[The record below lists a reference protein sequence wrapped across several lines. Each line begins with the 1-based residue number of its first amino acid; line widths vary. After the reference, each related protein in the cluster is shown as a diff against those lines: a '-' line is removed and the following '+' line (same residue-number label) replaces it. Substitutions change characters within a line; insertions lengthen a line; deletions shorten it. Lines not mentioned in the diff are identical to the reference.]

1 MAGPSSVNIIVSV
14 KNQASAPLK
23 QVKKDFTDLR
33 GELVKFNR
41 NLFTA
46 SAVYASFSQGFAR
59 AFKMAELGAQFDF
72 FREQFNKTYGS
83 SYLTTL
89 RTATQGT
96 MDATSMMQVAIQ
108 NHARGLKKAET
119 EKVFGLSVGAAKLLG
134 TSTADAA
141 KRMSHALA
149 GLSVSGMQSFF
160 VALNTNNQFKN
171 MGLIMQRLTKGLN
184 MAGRNTELFRK
195 TALAELT
202 RALGEVSASGGDA
215 LTMFMM
221 MRTAFSDMQRVVGAF
236 ISRALAPLLKKMATG
251 LFSVFDRLNAVLDD
265 TKKEFDGLRKGLVD
279 FIQVGGGFL
288 ISATAIAGALSL
300 MGIAA
305 ATLGVSFGNIFGL
318 FSLFAIGM
326 RAIKGP
332 SDSWLETLANIG
344 VVLKFVWQAFSTYKN
359 GVSTFSRDV
368 TDRISGMSEKSQNRI
383 LLIAKA
389 FVLARE
395 AIDGFVDGVKTTFN
409 YATKIAAMFG
419 LWDTKTKQFTES
431 TAFLANNLGKVAG
444 ILATLFVAKKGLGA
458 VLGGVGGVLGK
469 IPGIGNVFQR
479 GASAANPLWVQSV
492 DSALGAAGGLGA
504 SANILK
510 GIGAVLGV
518 AGAGVAGYQ
527 FGTFLNDKL
536 GLSDSISNLGLGA
549 NSGEG
554 AAKSSFN
561 FPSKNN
567 VLNSTLGGAKLT
579 ESANLHRNELS
590 SLIDPFQQAG
600 GTFDTKQLQAIAQ
613 DQVITEK
620 EMVEILKSMRNYL
633 REKTISSGKS
643 NSVDQ
648 VVR

>member
-1 MAGPSSVNIIVSV
+1 VAGPSSVNIIVSV
-14 KNQASAPLK
+14 KNQASQPLK

-46 SAVYASFSQGFAR
+46 SAVYASFSQGFTR

-83 SYLTTL
+83 GYLTTL

-96 MDATSMMQVAIQ
+96 MDATSMMQTAIQ
-108 NHARGLKKAET
+108 NHARGLKKYET
-119 EKVFGLSVGAAKLLG
+119 EKVFTLSVGAAKLLG

-149 GLSVSGMQSFF
+149 SLSVSGMQNFF

-184 MAGRNTELFRK
+184 MAGRNTDLFRK

-202 RALGEVSASGGDA
+202 KALGEVSASGGDA
-215 LTMFMM
+215 LAVFMM
-221 MRTAFSDMQRVVGAF
+221 MRTAFTDIQRVIGAF
-236 ISRALAPLLKKMATG
+236 ISRALAPLLKRMSG
-251 LFSVFDRLNAVLDD
+251 VLFNAFDKLNSILDESN
-265 TKKEFDGLRKGLVD
+265 TQFDNLRKGLQD

-288 ISATAIAGALSL
+288 VAATAVAGALSL
-300 MGIAA
+300 MGLAA
-305 ATLGVSFGNIFGL
+305 ATLGVSFSGILGV
-318 FSLFAIGM
+318 FSLFVIAM
-326 RAIKGP
+326 RSVKGS
-332 SDSWLETLANIG
+332 SDSWLETLSNIG

-359 GVSTFSRDV
+359 GVSTFSKDV

-395 AIDGFVDGVKTTFN
+395 AINGFIDGVKTTFD
-409 YATKIAAMFG
+409 YATKVAAMFG

-444 ILATLFVAKKGLGA
+444 ILATLFVAKKGLGS

-469 IPGIGNVFQR
+469 IPGLGNVFQR

-504 SANILK
+504 SASILK

-527 FGTFLNDKL
+527 FGSFLDKSL
-536 GLSDSISNLGLGA
+536 GISDKISNIGIGA
-549 NSGEG
+549 NGGEG
-554 AAKSSFN
+554 SARNSFN
-561 FPSKNN
+561 MPSSA
-567 VLNSTLGGAKLT
+567 LNSTLGGSKLTDAAKLH
-579 ESANLHRNELS
+579 SSELS
-590 SLIDPFQQAG
+590 NLIDPFQQAG
-600 GTFDTKQLQAIAQ
+600 GTFDTKQLQAIAA
-613 DQVITEK
+613 DSIITEK
-620 EMVEILKSMRNYL
+620 EMVEILKSMRNYM
-633 REKTISSGKS
+633 REKGMSSGKA

-648 VVR
+648 VK